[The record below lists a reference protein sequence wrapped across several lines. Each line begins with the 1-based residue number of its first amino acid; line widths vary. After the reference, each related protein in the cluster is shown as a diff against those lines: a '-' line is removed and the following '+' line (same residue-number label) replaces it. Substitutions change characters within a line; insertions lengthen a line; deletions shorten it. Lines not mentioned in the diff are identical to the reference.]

1 MKRSKAILRRGLD
14 FGQVVV
20 GADDSIYAAAKGG
33 SHNLISSNLA
43 IKGTVVGMKCQFSRG
58 RNSTSLHTRCTLNS
72 TRVVGRRRVILDFLD
87 RVVAHKVDEKNDT
100 LCQGIITSKMK

>member
-1 MKRSKAILRRGLD
+1 MEAERAKRSKAFLRRGWD

-43 IKGTVVGMKCQFSRG
+43 IKGTVVGMKSQFSRG
-58 RNSTSLHTRCTLNS
+58 RNKPASGFNGTLGFS
-72 TRVVGRRRVILDFLD
+72 G
-87 RVVAHKVDEKNDT
+87 
-100 LCQGIITSKMK
+100 